1 MKILMFQ
8 TQENN
13 KYENNKLLLPKILKD
28 HQLSLIIFQKITI
41 PHGNTINQQFQEMVN
56 TVTQLDTEEKR

>member
-41 PHGNTINQQFQEMVN
+41 PHRNIINQQFQEMAN

>member
-28 HQLSLIIFQKITI
+28 HQLSLIIFQKKTI
-41 PHGNTINQQFQEMVN
+41 PHGNIINQQFQEMAN